1 LLSGV
6 AHGSEHF
13 RHRLL
18 SATGRRIGRG
28 QALKHDVLRA
38 QHGLGNCVK
47 QRSTRLGQPQ
57 AARTTVGFGYN
68 PLQIAARFK
77 LGNHFAVLGP
87 ITKVADFAAIGPQ
100 RIHLAVNGAVKQE
113 AHLSGYYHLQP
124 GDIIMTGTPAG
135 VGAVVS
141 TCRLRSDV

>member
-1 LLSGV
+1 L
-6 AHGSEHF
+6 
-13 RHRLL
+13 R
-18 SATGRRIGRG
+18 
-28 QALKHDVLRA
+28 QAA
-38 QHGLGNCVK
+38 QHPP
-47 QRSTRLGQPQ
+47 RSTASCAHDGRLRIQP
-57 AARTTVGFGYN
+57 
-68 PLQIAARFK
+68 
-77 LGNHFAVLGP
+77 NHFAVLGP